1 MNYQKLTFENIMQD
15 KILYFDKEVES
26 ACHDICNTLKI
37 DNMPDYNSNYFYEL
51 IDAKFEKKEIIEEL
65 KLDLNDLIFEPKN
78 IDKFKNNKHNVL
90 FVCSGKVLK
99 GIVHFA
105 DYNRNIVLKRI
116 QDDVLNFELNLREF
130 LVLNGKTI
138 KDVIKYYEFSI
149 LKERRVRNLNHFKR
163 RLSFFKN
170 KENEINSLGE
180 FQLCE
185 LSDLMD
191 YCNSTFSYN
200 IFKFENHK
208 DFDSKIG
215 SQIIGSLRN
224 IVMHGKNPIEKDIDT
239 SIFSIESLIKFQKSL
254 EILKYYNSRLEELI
268 YSNEDYQLSVKLEN
282 QNKLKIIHEH
292 HPRALKYFI
301 GY

>member
-15 KILYFDKEVES
+15 KILYYDKEVES
-26 ACHDICNTLKI
+26 ACHDICNSLKI
-37 DNMPDYNSNYFYEL
+37 DNLPGYDSNYYYEL
-51 IDAKFEKKEIIEEL
+51 IDNKFEKKQIVDEL
-65 KLDLNDLIFEPKN
+65 KLEINDRIFEPQN
-78 IDKFKNNKHNVL
+78 IEKFKNNKHNVL
-90 FVCSGKVLK
+90 FVYSGKILK

-130 LVLNGKTI
+130 LVLKGKTI
-138 KDVIKYYEFSI
+138 YDIIKFYEDSI
-149 LKERRVRNLNHFKR
+149 NKESKERILNHCER
-163 RLSFFKN
+163 RLNFFKN
-170 KENEINSLGE
+170 KEKEIKSLGE

-191 YCNSTFSYN
+191 YCNSSFSNN
-200 IFKFENHK
+200 IFKFENHE
-208 DFDSKIG
+208 DFDFKIG
-215 SQIIGSLRN
+215 NHIIGPLRN
-224 IVMHGKNPIEKDIDT
+224 MVMHGKNPIEKDIFS
-239 SIFSIESLIKFQKSL
+239 SIFSIESLIKFEKSL
-254 EILKYYNSRLEELI
+254 KILKYYNSKLEELI
-268 YSNEDYQLSVKLEN
+268 YTNEDYQLSVKLEN

>member
-1 MNYQKLTFENIMQD
+1 MNYKKITFEEIMQD
-15 KILYFDKEVES
+15 KILYYDNEVET
-26 ACHDICNTLKI
+26 ACFNICNTLKI
-37 DNMPDYNSNYFYEL
+37 DNMPGYDSNYYYEL
-51 IDAKFEKKEIIEEL
+51 VHNKFIEKQIEDSLRLEISDRIFDPQNIE
-65 KLDLNDLIFEPKN
+65 
-78 IDKFKNNKHNVL
+78 KFRNNNHNVL
-90 FVCSGKVLK
+90 FVYSGKILK

-130 LVLNGKTI
+130 LVLKGKKMDDI
-138 KDVIKYYEFSI
+138 IKYYEYAI
-149 LKERRVRNLNHFKR
+149 LKEKSETNINHIKR
-163 RLSFFKN
+163 RLLFFKN

-191 YCNSTFSYN
+191 YCNSSFSNN
-200 IFKFENHK
+200 IFKFENHE
-208 DFDSKIG
+208 DFDFRIG
-215 SQIIGSLRN
+215 NHIIGPLRN
-224 IVMHGKNPIEKDIDT
+224 IVMHGKNPIEKDVDT
-239 SIFSIESLIKFQKSL
+239 SIFSIKSLIKFQKSL
-254 EILKYYNSRLEELI
+254 EILKYYNSKLEELI
-268 YSNEDYQLSVKLEN
+268 YTNDDYQLSVKLEN